1 MFRISPSGGDTKLVW
16 SNILRFLPAS
26 THGTCDTCC
35 DFKEQFRR
43 CSDSQSKY
51 ETARLYKQHLDAVS
65 KDRQLEEFLQDG
77 MDQSKWSLPRQRL
90 LQRAKDTQNLLR
102 PRYKAERPG
111 ELIELQYVEPE
122 FFLNSVSTC
131 LDEPTVRFATERH
144 GDLRPAAVLAL
155 PYQFAARIMNTA
167 ATEPRQLK
175 KVQSDKA
182 KKYLEVCQ
190 VLMQRFPT
198 DTSGRSVEFLLDL
211 VNNTE
216 PGEAPPLPWISTAS
230 PADAVQVGRPRLVER
245 LAPAVNFEARFAHR

>member
-1 MFRISPSGGDTKLVW
+1 MIVPGRAIFYDGGMSV
-16 SNILRFLPAS
+16 P
-26 THGTCDTCC
+26 G
-35 DFKEQFRR
+35 Q
-43 CSDSQSKY
+43 
-51 ETARLYKQHLDAVS
+51 
-65 KDRQLEEFLQDG
+65 FLQFHLLWHHISFPH
-77 MDQSKWSLPRQRL
+77 QFVHAISK
-90 LQRAKDTQNLLR
+90 
-102 PRYKAERPG
+102 
-111 ELIELQYVEPE
+111 
-122 FFLNSVSTC
+122 
-131 LDEPTVRFATERH
+131 
-144 GDLRPAAVLAL
+144 AAVLAL
-155 PYQFAARIMNTA
+155 PYQFAARIMTTA